1 MRSAP
6 FCAVLLFSVVFAQP
20 TSQNPFATHAK
31 FSADS
36 EADPSTQQP
45 ELLHPRLSLSSAVA
59 TIARSQSEPKG
70 SEITIVFYSFPFNER
85 DISAARRGETAF
97 LDKRWQATQSHTLKS
112 PEFNGGGR
120 ATVELSL
127 DQHFQIQAA
136 SLNIPGYVISL
147 RDQDLKELGVEDYS
161 CDGKK
166 LKLKSRGSHR
176 MDLSRAHVPSFT
188 MSWDFDLS
196 TAVTAKA
203 TKD

>member
-1 MRSAP
+1 MRSSP
-6 FCAVLLFSVVFAQP
+6 LCAILLFSLFSVVFAQP

-85 DISAARRGETAF
+85 DISAARRGETSF

-112 PEFNGGGR
+112 
-120 ATVELSL
+120 
-127 DQHFQIQAA
+127 
-136 SLNIPGYVISL
+136 
-147 RDQDLKELGVEDYS
+147 
-161 CDGKK
+161 
-166 LKLKSRGSHR
+166 
-176 MDLSRAHVPSFT
+176 
-188 MSWDFDLS
+188 
-196 TAVTAKA
+196 
-203 TKD
+203 